1 MDAGTSRSA
10 GMRVSDAGAT
20 CYATGLIV
28 PARHSYTSMQN
39 RSMLVSMPLRLLRVL
54 FVPALLCAATVAS
67 AAEGEP
73 DWEALEAQHSARAVN
88 EGELAFLAKAPG
100 QRILQTRNEL
110 TISVESLE
118 TGWVKLDQCQSNLD
132 PIEAVEVVY
141 RYHGMRNLAVVSS
154 KAMAEARV
162 EGSSVQM
169 SGVRE
174 GGEVCIS
181 AEVHVLHADGQ
192 GGYAL
197 QSGPFHR
204 RFLDGYYP
212 LKLDYRIRWPRGE
225 LKLVDVSPAAQ
236 PGFSVLQKT
245 GELAIDTLFEGML
258 VIDVKFSAP

>member
-1 MDAGTSRSA
+1 
-10 GMRVSDAGAT
+10 
-20 CYATGLIV
+20 
-28 PARHSYTSMQN
+28 
-39 RSMLVSMPLRLLRVL
+39 MLVSMPLHILHVL
-54 FVPALLCAATVAS
+54 FAPALLCAVTVTIS
-67 AAEGEP
+67 ADDEP

-88 EGELAFLAKAPG
+88 EGELVFLTRESE

-110 TISVESLE
+110 TISAQSLE

-141 RYHGMRNLAVVSS
+141 RYHGMRNLTVVSS

-169 SGVRE
+169 GGVRE

-212 LKLDYRIRWPRGE
+212 LKLDYRIRWPDTKLALREVLPGE
-225 LKLVDVSPAAQ
+225 Q
-236 PGFSVLQKT
+236 PGFTVKRQS
-245 GELAIDTLFEGML
+245 GELIIDTLFEGML
-258 VIDVKFSAP
+258 VIDVNFSAL